1 MKKKLSKYID
11 HTLLKASATPEEIKK
26 ICDEALEYDFAS
38 VCVNGCYTS
47 LVAEKLNGSDVMTCV
62 VVGFPLGAMVSEA
75 KAAETSLAVKEG
87 AQEVDMVINVGK
99 MKAGDYEYV
108 GKDIKAVV
116 DASGSAE
123 VKVILENCYLS
134 KEEIEKACELSREA
148 GADFVKTSTGFG
160 PTGATVEDVALMR
173 KTVPGMKVKAAGG
186 IRDRET
192 ALAMIEAGADRL
204 GASAGIAIVQGGA
217 DAGNSSGY

>member
-1 MKKKLSKYID
+1 MEKKLSKYID
-11 HTLLKASATPEEIKK
+11 HTLLKAAATPAEIEK
-26 ICDEALEYDFAS
+26 ICEEALEHDFAS

-47 LVAEKLNGSDVMTCV
+47 LVAEKLKGSDVMTCV
-62 VVGFPLGAMVSEA
+62 VVGFPLGAMASEA
-75 KAAETSLAVKEG
+75 KAAETALAVKEG
-87 AQEVDMVINVGK
+87 AREVDMVINVGK
-99 MKAGDYEYV
+99 MKEGDFDYV
-108 GKDIKAVV
+108 RNDIKAVV
-116 DASGSAE
+116 DASGSAG

-134 KEEIEKACELSREA
+134 KEEIVRACVLSREA

-173 KTVPGMKVKAAGG
+173 KTVPDIQVKAAGG
-186 IRDRET
+186 IRDRKT

-204 GASAGIAIVQGGA
+204 GASAGIAIVQGGK